1 MITVCRQIEA
11 PAERVWTLLVETRH
25 WPKWGA
31 TILDVDGPGRL
42 TSGATGRVRT
52 VAGPWLGFEITEFD
66 EAEMYWEW
74 RVAGVRATT
83 HRVVGR
89 GPGACT
95 AVFGVPRWAPPYAAP
110 VWLSL
115 RRLEQVAIDPD

>member
-1 MITVCRQIEA
+1 MITVSRHIEA
-11 PAERVWTLLVETRH
+11 PAERVWTLLIETRH

-31 TILDVDGPGRL
+31 TILDVEGPDRL
-42 TSGATGRVRT
+42 AVGTTGRVRT
-52 VAGPWLGFEITEFD
+52 IAGPWLRFEITEFD
-66 EAEMYWEW
+66 ETEMFWAW

-83 HRVVGR
+83 HQVIGR
-89 GPGACT
+89 GHGACT

-115 RRLEQVAIDPD
+115 RRLDRLAIDRA